1 MASLSTLSIALA
13 SKQKEQL
20 PHSAAILSTGYPHP
34 VESREKPGNPGGRTR
49 EQLWNEKR
57 KSHGLTR
64 G

>member
-34 VESREKPGNPGGRTR
+34 VESREKPENPGGRTR
-49 EQLWNEKR
+49 EQL
-57 KSHGLTR
+57 
-64 G
+64 